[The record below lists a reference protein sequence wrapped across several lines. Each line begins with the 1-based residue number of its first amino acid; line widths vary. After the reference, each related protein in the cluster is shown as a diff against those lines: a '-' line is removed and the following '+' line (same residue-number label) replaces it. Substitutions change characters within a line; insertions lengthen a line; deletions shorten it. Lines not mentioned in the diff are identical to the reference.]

1 MRYRI
6 IFFALFIILFASLSS
21 SEAVTAYDYAKENK
35 LDIDRTALDLMES
48 LGELTHLDAAFMT
61 RISKLPKDKQ
71 KGLAVRFAMDGHI
84 KMDEIK
90 QVPIPIVLPNNA
102 EDMLVLIFERIKE
115 DYWRGWYKRHT
126 LTVRYK
132 VADWR
137 DSAKRRFADPEEA
150 IMLIDTFFQMLDN
163 KYTGPKV
170 IWK

>member
-1 MRYRI
+1 MKIKTVILTFLI
-6 IFFALFIILFASLSS
+6 IITLISP
-21 SEAVTAYDYAKENK
+21 SEALTAYSYAKENR
-35 LDIDRTALDLMES
+35 LDIDKTALDLMES

-71 KGLAVRFAMDGHI
+71 KGLTVRFAMDGHI
-84 KMDEIK
+84 KMEEIR

-102 EDMLVLIFERIKE
+102 EDILVLIFERIRE

-132 VADWR
+132 ISDWR
-137 DSAKRRFADPEEA
+137 DSAKRRFTDPEEA
-150 IMLIDTFFQMLDN
+150 VMLIDTFFQMLDG
-163 KYTGPKV
+163 KYNGEKV